1 MGVAPIYNKK
11 GGCVLEAFVDRIIET
26 DRRARGV
33 IENAQREKKRLLE
46 EAKQRAAEELK
57 KQSAATQQ
65 GKQAIDGELAQ
76 REQAENQKADEA
88 YLAAKR
94 GLDEAF
100 EAHREAWL
108 DEVTKNMLAEG

>member
-1 MGVAPIYNKK
+1 M
-11 GGCVLEAFVDRIIET
+11 EAFVDRIIET
-26 DRRARGV
+26 DRKARGV

-46 EAKQRAAEELK
+46 EAKRRAAEELK
-57 KQSAATQQ
+57 KQSAATEQ
-65 GKQAIDGELAQ
+65 GKQAIDQEIAR
-76 REQAENQKADEA
+76 RETLEDQKADEA